1 MSQPFVGGRIC
12 KKMSLSKICMLLLLV
27 IVPSFLEDWMVR
39 ISALFVCAG
48 ISISLVRK
56 WLQHD
61 AEVLRKAISFHDGY
75 KSGMAR
81 VRTGARILPV
91 LANQLKEVEN
101 DTERAVLTIGRKFT
115 AIVGRAR
122 RQATHAED
130 VVNSFVRLS
139 EALHAADAH
148 SGPGAVRRIDYASAD
163 AKRRLQDL
171 GREST
176 ALAQDIS
183 GIVVNMQF
191 QDITSQRI
199 EHVIGPLLTLHGQI
213 EGVVREL
220 SGQDE
225 PTAGQDEREARFLLD
240 KTYTMEAE
248 HEVMRNTAAVQA
260 PDNGR

>member
-1 MSQPFVGGRIC
+1 MHM
-12 KKMSLSKICMLLLLV
+12 KMSLSKISMLLLLV
-27 IVPSFLEDWMVR
+27 IAPSFLDGWIIR
-39 ISALFVCAG
+39 SSALFICFG
-48 ISISLVRK
+48 ISLSLART
-56 WLQHD
+56 WLVHD
-61 AEVLRKAISFHDGY
+61 AEVHRKTISVHEGY
-75 KSGMAR
+75 KAGMTR
-81 VRTGARILPV
+81 VRAGARIIPV

-101 DTERAVLTIGRKFT
+101 DTERAVLTIVRKFT

-139 EALHAADAH
+139 EALHAADAR

-171 GREST
+171 GRESS

-199 EHVIGPLLTLHGQI
+199 EHVIGPLLKLHGQI
-213 EGVVREL
+213 EGVMREL

-225 PTAGQDEREARFLLD
+225 PAAGQDGREAPCLLD
-240 KTYTMEAE
+240 QTYTMEAE
-248 HEVMRNTAAVQA
+248 REVMRTTAAVQA
-260 PDNGR
+260 SDNGR